1 MLFLKFLCIDKEYE
15 KEVRKMKNSTLKLGM
30 VILIVIMLVSISISS
45 FALEP
50 SMIIGNISA
59 QGTTEITNVGNSIV
73 GILQVVGIVLS
84 VIILIVLGI
93 KYMMGSAEEKAE
105 YKKTMMPYVVG
116 AALIFAA
123 SALAQVIYQFFTGIS
138 A

>member
-1 MLFLKFLCIDKEYE
+1 MNKK
-15 KEVRKMKNSTLKLGM
+15 
-30 VILIVIMLVSISISS
+30 IVKIVSIALMAIMMVSIAVTS
-45 FALEP
+45 FAITPRE
-50 SMIIGNISA
+50 IKGNTSA

-84 VIILIVLGI
+84 VIVLIIIGI

-105 YKKTMMPYVVG
+105 YKKTLMPYVVG

-123 SALAQVIYQFFTGIS
+123 SAFAQVIYQFFTGVQS
-138 A
+138 

>member
-1 MLFLKFLCIDKEYE
+1 MNKKMVKILSTVVMVVML
-15 KEVRKMKNSTLKLGM
+15 
-30 VILIVIMLVSISISS
+30 ISIALNV
-45 FALEP
+45 FAIEP
-50 SMIIGNISA
+50 GNITGNTSVN
-59 QGTTEITNVGNSIV
+59 GTNEITNVGNSIV

-84 VIILIVLGI
+84 VVVLIVLGI

-105 YKKTMMPYVVG
+105 YKKTMMPYIVG

-123 SALAQVIYQFFTGIS
+123 SALAQVIYQFFTGIN